1 MQKYFILGDIH
12 GNIVDLREKINS
24 VNAKKL
30 ILLGDTGI
38 NWYGGKKD
46 IRFKTEI
53 SNLNCELFVIRGN
66 HDMPP
71 NEITGIKK
79 VFNENSE
86 SEG

>member
-1 MQKYFILGDIH
+1 MEKYFVLGDIH

-30 ILLGDTGI
+30 ILLGDAVI

-53 SNLNCELFVIRGN
+53 SNF
-66 HDMPP
+66 
-71 NEITGIKK
+71 
-79 VFNENSE
+79 
-86 SEG
+86 